1 MMRTMLLLLL
11 LLLQSRCAH
20 AARSAV
26 SGFELWDAATQ
37 TKIVTLEDGATVPMR
52 PGGFNLRAVVEWR
65 IGSLEFVH
73 HKNNNDDE
81 SSVHVENYRPYF
93 LCADMAGLPYRCPT
107 LVEGVH
113 TITVTPFAFHYAL
126 GPAAKSNSITFT
138 IVSPD
143 GPSVVVESVV
153 VTDGG
158 DDAAVPTPVA
168 ATTTTTTKPVP
179 APTPAAVPPATTPVA
194 SVKPPTTAAINS
206 TTTTTTVTSTTAT
219 DGDFATIRINCG
231 GTTHKDAE
239 GNVWMAD
246 QYFVPMAAG
255 VETGTFVVASHV
267 TILGTVEDPL
277 FQSER
282 WGLFQYEIPL
292 PPGDY
297 QVILQ

>member
-1 MMRTMLLLLL
+1 MLLLLL

-20 AARSAV
+20 GRRSAV
-26 SGFELWDAATQ
+26 TGFELWDAATQ
-37 TKIVTLEDGATVPMR
+37 TKIVTLEDGAIIPMR

-73 HKNNNDDE
+73 HKYNDVE
-81 SSVHVENYRPYF
+81 SSVHVENYHPYF
-93 LCADMAGLPYRCPT
+93 LCADMAGLPYRCPA
-107 LVEGVH
+107 LVEGAH
-113 TITVTPFAFHYAL
+113 AITVTPFAFHYAL
-126 GPAAKSNSITFT
+126 GLSATSNSISFT

-153 VTDGG
+153 SG

-168 ATTTTTTKPVP
+168 TTTTKPVP
-179 APTPAAVPPATTPVA
+179 TPTPAAVKPPTTP
-194 SVKPPTTAAINS
+194 VKPPTAVSNNS
-206 TTTTTTVTSTTAT
+206 TTTTTTADSTTTAE
-219 DGDFATIRINCG
+219 GDFAAIRINCG
-231 GTTHKDAE
+231 GSTHKDAE

-246 QYFVPMAAG
+246 KYFVPMAAG
-255 VETGTFVVASHV
+255 VETGAFSVASNI
-267 TILGTVEDPL
+267 TILGTVEDAL